1 MLQNPNLPHRKT
13 SCFSCGL
20 RELCLPVGLEEDE
33 INAIDSLINRWC
45 KIRRGSYLY
54 QAGMDFQSLYIVRS
68 GFFKTYVLHED
79 GREQVTG
86 FHMPGEM
93 LGLEAISTDVHTCH
107 AVALEDSEICKIPFT
122 RLEEIGRVIP
132 SLMHHFHKIMS
143 RKIVHNHEAI
153 ALLGGMKARKRLITL
168 LLNLSETFHQTRLL
182 LHQISICA

>member
-1 MLQNPNLPHRKT
+1 ML
-13 SCFSCGL
+13 
-20 RELCLPVGLEEDE
+20 
-33 INAIDSLINRWC
+33 
-45 KIRRGSYLY
+45 
-54 QAGMDFQSLYIVRS
+54 
-68 GFFKTYVLHED
+68 
-79 GREQVTG
+79 
-86 FHMPGEM
+86 GEM

-107 AVALEDSEICKIPFT
+107 AVALEDSEIWKIPFT